1 MKDSVG
7 LPVPRPLG
15 LIRLDGPDVVRDAG
29 PQLFDQLVGLALDLG
44 PGGGG
49 AVSASSVN
57 LVGLEQF
64 LEELL
69 LGRLHQLDQVDGEN
83 VFVPFH
89 ETVHVVCDHAGV
101 VVDNKTRRRQER
113 NVNRNISAVFPG
125 SSYPGPA
132 VLKCWCWEKD
142 CLSLF

>member
-15 LIRLDGPDVVRDAG
+15 LIGLDGPDVVRDAG

-69 LGRLHQLDQVDGEN
+69 LGGLHQLDQVDGEN
-83 VFVPFH
+83 IFVSLH
-89 ETVHVVCDHAGV
+89 EALHVVCDDTSV
-101 VVDNKTRRRQER
+101 VVDDKAMRGGMLME
-113 NVNRNISAVFPG
+113 IFLP
-125 SSYPGPA
+125 
-132 VLKCWCWEKD
+132 C
-142 CLSLF
+142 